1 MGVPLLLDVIR
12 LVQPTHIVQ
21 FNYATQELANKNLPR
36 ITPDFLME
44 TPGWVFAVEEE
55 KMHSKSSRWEEKV
68 IKSF

>member
-36 ITPDFLME
+36 IMPDFLME